1 MNNMLQFRILERI
14 ENNQFGVFMLTDF
27 LDLASYEAIKKSL
40 QRLEQSGKIRRLSR
54 GIYDKPKFNPK
65 FQMFEAPNID
75 NIAKAIAYRYNWRI
89 CPSGNLA
96 LNLLGLSTQ
105 IPAKYIYISDGPYK
119 IYNIMGTDIVFKH
132 VAHREISGYSNITHL
147 VLQSLKIIGKNNIV
161 PKDIYHLKK
170 FLNPEEKR
178 IVLQESQRVSVWMY
192 EIIKEICE
200 VNNV

>member
-1 MNNMLQFRILERI
+1 MYNQLQFRILDRI

-40 QRLEQSGKIRRLSR
+40 QRLEQSGQIRRLCR
-54 GIYDKPKFNPK
+54 GIYDKPKFNQK

-89 CPSGNLA
+89 CPSGNFA

-105 IPAKYIYISDGPYK
+105 IPAQYIYISDGPYK
-119 IYNIMGTDIVFKH
+119 NYNVMGTDIVFKH

-147 VLQSLKIIGKNNIV
+147 VLQAIKTIGRKNIMRE
-161 PKDIYHLKK
+161 DIYHLRK
-170 FLNPEEKR
+170 FLKPEEKR
-178 IVLQESQRVSVWMY
+178 IILSESQRVSVWMY
-192 EIIKEICE
+192 EIVKDICE
-200 VNNV
+200 VDNV